1 MKNNNPSH
9 RGAIKRERS
18 AILTRQSQVL
28 QHQTNKTTTRF
39 QYENYYT
46 NRGGNQHRQNCV
58 FSGWTERR
66 AQPAVGGDAMIATPD
81 NIAFL
86 NDEELNRICKLLCTK
101 YASWVRVVARN
112 PGILT
117 HELPAMLRPSN
128 NPAAISRML
137 NRKLLPLGLQIE
149 KRALTKHTE
158 SWGWYLI
165 ELPSRANEAA

>member
-1 MKNNNPSH
+1 MLCSD
-9 RGAIKRERS
+9 
-18 AILTRQSQVL
+18 
-28 QHQTNKTTTRF
+28 
-39 QYENYYT
+39 
-46 NRGGNQHRQNCV
+46 GGGV
-58 FSGWTERR
+58 
-66 AQPAVGGDAMIATPD
+66 MISTPD
-81 NIAFL
+81 NIAIL
-86 NDEELNRICKLLCTK
+86 SDEELNRICKLLCTK